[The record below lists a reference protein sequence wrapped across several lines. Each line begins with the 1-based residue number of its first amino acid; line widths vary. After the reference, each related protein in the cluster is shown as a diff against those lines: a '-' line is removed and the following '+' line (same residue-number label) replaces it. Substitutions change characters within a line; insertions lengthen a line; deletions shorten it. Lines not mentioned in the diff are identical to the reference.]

1 LPVLEEKPSVLE
13 ESLLALQR
21 FPVLEK
27 TLPLL
32 KKRLQVLEKL
42 SVLEW
47 LLCWRRS
54 LRVLEARK
62 PVLEKTLP
70 SLDRSPVL
78 EKTLLPVVEE
88 RSLVLKMVE
97 LGGGGPDG
105 PIEHGFSNSVFIVAA
120 AVLLPL
126 VVFFAVKLVRTF
138 WQRERRR
145 HEKRKLK
152 LERHKKK

>member
-1 LPVLEEKPSVLE
+1 
-13 ESLLALQR
+13 
-21 FPVLEK
+21 
-27 TLPLL
+27 
-32 KKRLQVLEKL
+32 
-42 SVLEW
+42 
-47 LLCWRRS
+47 
-54 LRVLEARK
+54 
-62 PVLEKTLP
+62 
-70 SLDRSPVL
+70 
-78 EKTLLPVVEE
+78 
-88 RSLVLKMVE
+88 MVE

-126 VVFFAVKLVRTF
+126 VVLQTYNTNHPNRSYERAHPGSVRVCSFIDAEIFFAVKLVRTF